1 MKHPLHRLISVV
13 LLLALASSLFPA
25 SAAQASVKIGDQLFS
40 TLSDAVAQAQEGDVI
55 ELLSDCTVSET
66 IVFPSGITLDGYHYQ
81 LTLSSTACLQASG
94 DLTLCNLSILMNR
107 NARSDA
113 PFTLTG
119 EHAQYELSN
128 VVIDCPNTSRPPHS
142 TELLT
147 FSAQNSSLTLEQC
160 KFSSSMDQSTG
171 ILLTGDCSGSSL
183 SLYESDIRI
192 EPQSGASSSG
202 TAINIKASG
211 SVELTADSCTF
222 QASFTAIASD
232 EQQSGMQATLTNCQL
247 YASTPLYICASG
259 GTYEISDCTLN
270 DEQTNSDKFSGLLFL
285 GQTAQDNTFSIAD
298 TSLES
303 GSESAFSCV
312 FSIQNTQNEIS
323 ISDHSAVSIASDTL
337 DLIHTEDKL
346 STQTNVSAD
355 DSVDLSAFPIVWYDA
370 DDRLRNASTSLCAA
384 APVWQAGDTVTL
396 RGAVNGAI
404 DLQVPVTILGEHAS
418 FSGSLAVRAPGTV
431 IHELDLSNSAV
442 DCVAGCDL
450 SRNYWGTQSP
460 PASAITSPLYA
471 DADLSELVYT
481 QVPDDQAAQEIDYF
495 ITEIQNILSQ
505 AIPGCTLET
514 FDPLTDGNALT
525 SYAEELRALCT
536 RLSQSTTD
544 AQRDAILSASP
555 VQQSRMELAW
565 HVYWAGIECN
575 TTNSTVTLSPTLDPP
590 GSDALHTLMTQNTA
604 ANQPI
609 CGISVDGTEIDPEQT
624 ISVHSTL
631 TDWEFNSQEQVQSL
645 TFETELRTD
654 QGTVVTGDGTYRLP
668 LPTQDCESVQATIN
682 QSTTT
687 LFPEYSVEKY
697 AYVTLS
703 ELGTIKLTLSQSDEP
718 TDPEE
723 PDPPTDPEEPTEPE
737 ETYYT
742 ITLRGNT
749 HGTLRLRTPSEA
761 TQGETVKIMVLP
773 DDDYQLDTLDV
784 LDARGRSIDFDLSDD
799 TLRFTMPASNVRVT
813 ARFVR
818 TETESEVIP
827 DDEPTLP
834 SDVAD
839 DAWYQEAVLQAVE
852 QGFMTPLLIGQFC
865 PDLPTARGDLITALY
880 RMAGEPTAS
889 APAFIDIPSDS
900 AYYSASIW
908 ARATG
913 IAIGEPDGRFRP
925 YDTVTREECVA
936 LLYRFCGIPPVVQTA
951 LPFSDFSS
959 VSGWARP
966 AMCWAYQSGI
976 LYGNAEGTC
985 TPLAAVTRAE
995 TAALLMRLS
1004 Q

>member
-1 MKHPLHRLISVV
+1 M
-13 LLLALASSLFPA
+13 
-25 SAAQASVKIGDQLFS
+25 
-40 TLSDAVAQAQEGDVI
+40 
-55 ELLSDCTVSET
+55 
-66 IVFPSGITLDGYHYQ
+66 
-81 LTLSSTACLQASG
+81 
-94 DLTLCNLSILMNR
+94 
-107 NARSDA
+107 
-113 PFTLTG
+113 
-119 EHAQYELSN
+119 
-128 VVIDCPNTSRPPHS
+128 
-142 TELLT
+142 
-147 FSAQNSSLTLEQC
+147 
-160 KFSSSMDQSTG
+160 
-171 ILLTGDCSGSSL
+171 
-183 SLYESDIRI
+183 
-192 EPQSGASSSG
+192 
-202 TAINIKASG
+202 
-211 SVELTADSCTF
+211 
-222 QASFTAIASD
+222 
-232 EQQSGMQATLTNCQL
+232 
-247 YASTPLYICASG
+247 
-259 GTYEISDCTLN
+259 
-270 DEQTNSDKFSGLLFL
+270 
-285 GQTAQDNTFSIAD
+285 
-298 TSLES
+298 
-303 GSESAFSCV
+303 
-312 FSIQNTQNEIS
+312 
-323 ISDHSAVSIASDTL
+323 
-337 DLIHTEDKL
+337 
-346 STQTNVSAD
+346 
-355 DSVDLSAFPIVWYDA
+355 
-370 DDRLRNASTSLCAA
+370 
-384 APVWQAGDTVTL
+384 TL

-442 DCVAGCDL
+442 DCVADCDL

-514 FDPLTDGNALT
+514 FDPLTDGDALT

-654 QGTVVTGDGTYRLP
+654 QGTVVAGDGTYRLP

-761 TQGETVKIMVLP
+761 TQGETVKITVLP

-834 SDVAD
+834 SDVVD

-880 RMAGEPTAS
+880 RTAGEPTAS
-889 APAFIDIPSDS
+889 APAFTDIPSDS

-908 ARATG
+908 ARAAG

-925 YDTVTREECVA
+925 YDTVTREECIA
-936 LLYRFCGIPPVVQTA
+936 LLYRFCGTPPVVQTA

>member
-1 MKHPLHRLISVV
+1 MKLALHRLISAI
-13 LLLALASSLFPA
+13 LLLTLASSLFPV

-55 ELLSDCTVSET
+55 ELLSDCTVRET
-66 IVFPSGITLDGYHYQ
+66 IIFPSGVTLDGYHYQ

-119 EHAQYELSN
+119 EHAQYDLSN
-128 VVIDCPNTSRPPHS
+128 IIIDCPNTSRPPRS
-142 TELLT
+142 TALLT
-147 FSAQNSSLTLEQC
+147 FSAQNSSLTLEHC
-160 KFSSSMDQSTG
+160 KFSSSMDHSTG

-183 SLYESDIRI
+183 SLYESDIHI
-192 EPQSGASSSG
+192 VPQSRASSSG
-202 TAINIKASG
+202 TAIHAKASG
-211 SVELTADSCTF
+211 SIELAADNCTF

-232 EQQSGMQATLTNCQL
+232 EQPSSMHTTLTACQL
-247 YASTPLYICASG
+247 YAPTPLYICASG

-270 DEQTNSDKFSGLLFL
+270 DEQTNSGKFSGLLFL

-298 TSLES
+298 TRLES

-355 DSVDLSAFPIVWYDA
+355 DSVDLSAFPIIWYDA
-370 DDRLRNASTSLCAA
+370 DDRLRNASTSLSAA

-396 RGAVNGAI
+396 RGAVSGAI
-404 DLQVPVTILGEHAS
+404 DLQAPVTILGAHAS

-431 IHELDLSNSAV
+431 IHELNLSNSTV
-442 DCVAGCDL
+442 DCVADCDL

-471 DADLSELVYT
+471 DADLTELVYT
-481 QVPDDQAAQEIDYF
+481 QVPDDQAAQEIDCF
-495 ITEIQNILSQ
+495 ITKIQNILSQ

-514 FDPLTDGNALT
+514 FNPLKDSDALT

-575 TTNSTVTLSPTLDPP
+575 TANSTVEFSQTLNPP
-590 GSDALHTLMTQNTA
+590 GSNILRTLMTQNTA

-609 CGISVDGTEIDPEQT
+609 CGISVDGTKIDPAQT
-624 ISVHSTL
+624 LSVHSTL
-631 TDWEFNSQEQVQSL
+631 TDWEFDSQEQVQSL

-654 QGTVVTGDGTYRLP
+654 QGTVVAGDGTYRLP
-668 LPTQDCESVQATIN
+668 LPTQDCESVQTTIN
-682 QSTTT
+682 QSTIT
-687 LFPEYSVEKY
+687 LFPEYSTEKY
-697 AYVTLS
+697 VYVTLS
-703 ELGTIKLTLSQSDEP
+703 ELGTIKLTLSYSDGA
-718 TDPEE
+718 TDPDV
-723 PDPPTDPEEPTEPE
+723 PDPPIEPE
-737 ETYYT
+737 KTYYT

-761 TQGETVKIMVLP
+761 TQGETVKITVLP
-773 DDDYQLDTLDV
+773 DDDCQLDTLDV
-784 LDARGRSIDFDLSDD
+784 QDTRGRSIDFDLSGT
-799 TLRFTMPASNVRVT
+799 TLRFTMPASNIRVT

-818 TETESEVIP
+818 TETDAKVIP
-827 DDEPTLP
+827 DDESTLP

-839 DAWYQEAVLQAVE
+839 DAWYQQPVLQAVE
-852 QGFMTPLLIGQFC
+852 QGWMTPLLIGQFC
-865 PDLPTARGDLITALY
+865 PNLPTARGDLITALY
-880 RMAGEPTAS
+880 RMAGEPTAC
-889 APAFIDIPSDS
+889 ALAFTDIPSDS

-908 ARATG
+908 ARAAG

-925 YDTVTREECVA
+925 YDTVTREECIA
-936 LLYRFCGIPPVVQTA
+936 LLYRFCGTPPVAQTV

-959 VSGWARP
+959 VSDWARS

-985 TPLAAVTRAE
+985 TPLTAVTRAE
-995 TAALLMRLS
+995 TAALLLRLS

>member
-1 MKHPLHRLISVV
+1 M
-13 LLLALASSLFPA
+13 
-25 SAAQASVKIGDQLFS
+25 
-40 TLSDAVAQAQEGDVI
+40 
-55 ELLSDCTVSET
+55 
-66 IVFPSGITLDGYHYQ
+66 
-81 LTLSSTACLQASG
+81 
-94 DLTLCNLSILMNR
+94 
-107 NARSDA
+107 
-113 PFTLTG
+113 
-119 EHAQYELSN
+119 
-128 VVIDCPNTSRPPHS
+128 
-142 TELLT
+142 
-147 FSAQNSSLTLEQC
+147 
-160 KFSSSMDQSTG
+160 
-171 ILLTGDCSGSSL
+171 
-183 SLYESDIRI
+183 
-192 EPQSGASSSG
+192 
-202 TAINIKASG
+202 
-211 SVELTADSCTF
+211 
-222 QASFTAIASD
+222 
-232 EQQSGMQATLTNCQL
+232 
-247 YASTPLYICASG
+247 
-259 GTYEISDCTLN
+259 
-270 DEQTNSDKFSGLLFL
+270 
-285 GQTAQDNTFSIAD
+285 
-298 TSLES
+298 
-303 GSESAFSCV
+303 
-312 FSIQNTQNEIS
+312 
-323 ISDHSAVSIASDTL
+323 
-337 DLIHTEDKL
+337 
-346 STQTNVSAD
+346 
-355 DSVDLSAFPIVWYDA
+355 
-370 DDRLRNASTSLCAA
+370 
-384 APVWQAGDTVTL
+384 TL

-460 PASAITSPLYA
+460 PANAMTSPLYV

-514 FDPLTDGNALT
+514 FDPLTDGDALT

-645 TFETELRTD
+645 TFKTELRTD
-654 QGTVVTGDGTYRLP
+654 QGTVVAGDGTYRLP

-761 TQGETVKIMVLP
+761 TQGETVKITVLP

-834 SDVAD
+834 SDVVD

-880 RMAGEPTAS
+880 RTAGEPTAS
-889 APAFIDIPSDS
+889 APAFTDIPSDS

-908 ARATG
+908 ARAAG

-925 YDTVTREECVA
+925 YDTVTREECIA
-936 LLYRFCGIPPVVQTA
+936 LLYRFCGTPPVVQTA